1 MHLRRSGDM
10 RMRHEAVFTFET
22 PDAGVIAASLYPESD
37 SGEEGRSHG
46 QVKVISESSFKIH
59 ILADD
64 LTALRAALNTWLRL
78 VQVSEEMV
86 QTTKKAG
93 RTNE

>member
-1 MHLRRSGDM
+1 MI
-10 RMRHEAVFTFET
+10 HEAFFTFDT
-22 PDAGVIAASLYPESD
+22 PDAEIIVATLKPESD
-37 SGEEGRSHG
+37 ASEEGKSRGLAKAVSN
-46 QVKVISESSFKIH
+46 SSFEIH
-59 ILADD
+59 VQAED
-64 LTALRAALNTWLRL
+64 LTALRAVLNTWLRL

>member
-1 MHLRRSGDM
+1 M
-10 RMRHEAVFTFET
+10 HEAIFTFDS
-22 PDAGVIAASLYPESD
+22 PDAGIIVASLIPESETD
-37 SGEEGRSHG
+37 GTGRSCG
-46 QVKVISESSFKIH
+46 KIRKTSESSFKID
-59 ILADD
+59 IQADD

-78 VQVSEEMV
+78 VQIAEEMV

>member
-1 MHLRRSGDM
+1 MK
-10 RMRHEAVFTFET
+10 HEAVFTFDT
-22 PDAGVIAASLYPESD
+22 PDAGVIAASLVPESD
-37 SGEEGRSHG
+37 NGEIGRSRGSVHA
-46 QVKVISESSFKIH
+46 VSDTSFQIQ
-59 ILADD
+59 IQADD

-78 VQVSEEMV
+78 VQIAEEMV

>member
-1 MHLRRSGDM
+1 MK
-10 RMRHEAVFTFET
+10 HEAVFTFTT
-22 PDAGVIAASLYPESD
+22 PNAAVIGACLLPESD
-37 SGEEGRSHG
+37 TGEIGRTTGCVRS
-46 QVKVISESSFKIH
+46 VTDTSFEIH
-59 ILADD
+59 ITAED

-78 VQVSEEMV
+78 VQTADEMV

>member
-1 MHLRRSGDM
+1 MK
-10 RMRHEAVFTFET
+10 HEAVFTFDT
-22 PDAGVIAASLYPESD
+22 SDAGVIAASLAPESD
-37 SGEEGRSHG
+37 AGEIGRSRGSVHAVSDNSL
-46 QVKVISESSFKIH
+46 QIRIQ
-59 ILADD
+59 ADD

-78 VQVSEEMV
+78 VQIAEEMV